1 MKAIS
6 IYPRCAMEIAY
17 GRKTIECRTWQT
29 RYRGDLLICA
39 GAKREPGCVAGHAL
53 AVCSLASV
61 LPFAKAHLSPA
72 EMNEM
77 PIRPSYAWMLS
88 NIRPIRPVPVKG
100 RLGLFDVQIEPEF
113 LPENIT
119 TEELFAAFA
128 PFCD

>member
-6 IYPRCAMEIAY
+6 IYPRFAMEIAY

-53 AVCSLASV
+53 AVCTLASIQ
-61 LPFAKAHLSPA
+61 PFIETHLNRA
-72 EMNEM
+72 RMNEM
-77 PIRPSYAWMLS
+77 PDRPSWAWILS
-88 NIRPIRPVPVKG
+88 NIRPIRPFPVKG
-100 RLGLFDVQIEPEF
+100 RMGLFDVQIEPIF
-113 LPENIT
+113 LPENMT
-119 TEELFAAFA
+119 MEELFAAFA